1 MIDWLLLNVQ
11 PVVLAIFRTRTQ
23 VQQHMQTVQ
32 KWGEV
37 IGQHGQS
44 ISIASEKVWGVEQ
57 GQTI

>member
-1 MIDWLLLNVQ
+1 MFEMTTEK
-11 PVVLAIFRTRTQ
+11 VLYADDKYVLRL
-23 VQQHMQTVQ
+23 
-32 KWGEV
+32 GEV